1 MKSVVI
7 KIRQSIYFALLLF
20 FGTGFF
26 YSCQDKVDE
35 SDMYA
40 FTGMQ
45 IIDYLNTNDSTTYYA
60 YLTTR
65 VKLSK
70 KSASTVADLLSA
82 RGNYTCFAPTNAVQ
96 IFIDSVYNTT
106 GYSIYDVSDSTAAEI
121 VNNSL
126 IDSEQGEA
134 YLTTSFQVGSLER
147 QNFNDRFLTVR
158 FDTIISLT

>member
-1 MKSVVI
+1 MRYYCLSV
-7 KIRQSIYFALLLF
+7 QASL
-20 FGTGFF
+20 

-35 SDMYA
+35 SDMYS

-82 RGNYTCFAPTNAVQ
+82 RGNYTCFAPTNEAVQ

>member
-7 KIRQSIYFALLLF
+7 KIRQSIYFALLLS

-82 RGNYTCFAPTNAVQ
+82 RSNYTCFAPTNEAVQ

-106 GYSIYDVSDSTAAEI
+106 GYSGSVEKSWGRFL
-121 VNNSL
+121 N
-126 IDSEQGEA
+126 EA
-134 YLTTSFQVGSLER
+134 YLRRTYLQGRMHVLAWR
-147 QNFNDRFLTVR
+147 VAVHCL
-158 FDTIISLT
+158 

>member
-7 KIRQSIYFALLLF
+7 KIRQSIYFALLLS

-35 SDMYA
+35 SDMYS

-60 YLTTR
+60 YLTSR

-82 RGNYTCFAPTNAVQ
+82 RGNSPALHRPMKP
-96 IFIDSVYNTT
+96 
-106 GYSIYDVSDSTAAEI
+106 YDVSDSTAAEI